1 VHDHS
6 LATRG
11 RQRGTRQR
19 QRFDQLH
26 VARHRVGARRP
37 DFADDVDFLASVLLD
52 RHRDLSVLEK
62 ALGGELLFQ

>member
-1 VHDHS
+1 MHDYRF
-6 LATRG
+6 ATRG
-11 RQRGTRQR
+11 GQRGTRQR

-37 DFADDVDFLASVLLD
+37 DLADDVDFLSSVLLD
-52 RHRDLSVLEK
+52 RHCDLSVLEK